1 MQNNNKIYLI
11 KLDDE
16 TGEMIP
22 PFGLL
27 YIGGK
32 LRSAGYEIK
41 IIHAG
46 QKTISGRVDEIIKDE
61 PLFVG
66 FSVITGSPT
75 ASSVQIS
82 QQIKAKSK
90 IKIAWGGVHPSLL
103 PQQCLAEDC
112 IDFVILQEGEETTL
126 ELANHLLS
134 GNYRFEEINGL
145 GYKDNGRVVINNP
158 RPLYRELN
166 SSRMDFS
173 LIDLSKYVQESSIQI
188 EGKQEKV
195 RKLSYI
201 SSRGCPHN
209 CGFCY
214 NLEFNKRQWRYFPE
228 DIVYEDVKYLKEKYK
243 INAIH
248 FWDDNFFVNKPR
260 ALNILNHIAV
270 FPEFELRIDY
280 ITEELAAEF
289 KKLNTINL
297 LVGVES
303 GSDRILKLM
312 NKGFSKALMLERV
325 RILAKYNVSVLYSF
339 MLGTTTETKDE
350 LYQTIDLIV
359 EISRIH
365 GNSSFTVG
373 MYMPYPGTELYQLAI
388 KEGFVPPVRMI
399 DWRLIDR
406 WRNTVPLPWIDKDA
420 CRSIRY
426 FSALLSDKNHLLK
439 AWSLFR
445 LKKKILK
452 FKLDIKFV
460 SLLRIIKNLFNSKN
474 EFTHRK

>member
-112 IDFVILQEGEETTL
+112 IDFVILHEGEETAL
-126 ELANHLLS
+126 ELANHLS
-134 GNYRFEEINGL
+134 IGNCRFAEINGL

-158 RPLYRELN
+158 RPLYKELN

-188 EGKQEKV
+188 EGKQEKI

-228 DIVYEDVKYLKEKYK
+228 DIVYEDVRYLKEKYK

-248 FWDDNFFVNKPR
+248 FWDDNFFVNKQR

-365 GNSSFTVG
+365 RNSSFTVG
-373 MYMPYPGTELYQLAI
+373 MYMPYPGTELYQLAV

-460 SLLRIIKNLFNSKN
+460 SLLRIIKKPF
-474 EFTHRK
+474 H

>member
-27 YIGGK
+27 YVGGK
-32 LRSAGYEIK
+32 LRSAGYEIR

-46 QKTISGRVDEIIKDE
+46 QKTISGKVEEIIQDE
-61 PLFVG
+61 PLFIG

-82 QQIKAKSK
+82 QRIKAKSK
-90 IKIAWGGVHPSLL
+90 IKIVWGGVHPSLL
-103 PQQCLAEDC
+103 PRQCLAEDY
-112 IDFVILQEGEETTL
+112 IDFVILQEGEETAL
-126 ELANHLLS
+126 ELANHLSS
-134 GNYRFEEINGL
+134 GNYRFAEINGL
-145 GYKDNGRVVINNP
+145 GYKDNGRVAINNQ
-158 RPLYRELN
+158 RPLNSELKG
-166 SSRMDFS
+166 SRMDFG
-173 LIDLSKYVQESSIQI
+173 LINLNKYIQESSIQI
-188 EGKQEKV
+188 EGRREKI

-214 NLEFNKRQWRYFPE
+214 NLKFNKRQWRYFPE
-228 DIVYEDVKYLKEKYK
+228 NVVYEDIQYLKEKYK
-243 INAIH
+243 INAVH

-297 LVGVES
+297 LIGAES

-312 NKGFSKALMLERV
+312 NKGFSKALMLDKA
-325 RILAKYNVSVLYSF
+325 RIMAKYNLSVLYSF
-339 MLGTTTETKDE
+339 MLGTTTETKEE
-350 LYQTIDLIV
+350 LYQTIDLIA

-365 GNSSFTVG
+365 KNSSFTVG

-388 KEGFVPPVRMI
+388 KEGFTPPARIV
-399 DWRLIDR
+399 DWQFIDR
-406 WRNTVPLPWIDKDA
+406 WRNTVPLPWIDKDI

-426 FSALLSDKNHLLK
+426 FSALLSNKNHLLRV
-439 AWSLFR
+439 WSLFR

-460 SLLRIIKNLFNSKN
+460 TLLRIIKKLFVTKN